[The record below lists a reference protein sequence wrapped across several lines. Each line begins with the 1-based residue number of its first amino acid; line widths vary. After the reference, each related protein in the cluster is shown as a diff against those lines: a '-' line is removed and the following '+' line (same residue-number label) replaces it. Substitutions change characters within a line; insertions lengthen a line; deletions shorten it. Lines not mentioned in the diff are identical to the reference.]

1 MISEYTCDTSE
12 YGRDTML
19 ATYSD
24 TYSTRIL
31 TRIPHPPEYVTEYDE
46 IRGRDIHGMHSECVP
61 LCRADQIVVPLGR
74 AGRCANLDTDA
85 TLREGCEGIEGC
97 WFVHAEPLRHDCLL

>member
-85 TLREGCEGIEGC
+85 TLREGCEGIVEGC
-97 WFVHAEPLRHDCLL
+97 WFEECRASPT